1 MRRLLWCCALT
12 VAACSTQVD
21 GCKGVAGCL
30 PPSFDGGAT
39 AGDAQATDDA
49 SATTPSATIV
59 VTPSLA
65 TQLSVSVTPPSQ
77 ATGASGQYCGV
88 VFDPGTLKTSV
99 NFVLR
104 IVHP

>member
-49 SATTPSATIV
+49 SATTPPCVPENLDPKPTSN
-59 VTPSLA
+59 
-65 TQLSVSVTPPSQ
+65 
-77 ATGASGQYCGV
+77 TGIPGAPLESPWG
-88 VFDPGTLKTSV
+88 DPACDP
-99 NFVLR
+99 
-104 IVHP
+104 VHPVHCAYPWPSMWHLP